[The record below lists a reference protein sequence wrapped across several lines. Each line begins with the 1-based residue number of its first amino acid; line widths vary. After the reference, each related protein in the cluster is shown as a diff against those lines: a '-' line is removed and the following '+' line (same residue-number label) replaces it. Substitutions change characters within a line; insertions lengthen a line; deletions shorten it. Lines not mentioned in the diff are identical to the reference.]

1 MKHAFL
7 IIAHTDY
14 YVLRVLVSLLD
25 RIDCDIYILFD
36 KKSSPCEGLQ
46 TTHSRLYILNGID
59 IRWGHTSQIKA
70 EMLLFE
76 TALNNGSYLY
86 YHLLSGIDLPIK
98 PMEQILSFFEK
109 NQGKEFVGFVPD
121 GTWEETKV
129 TKFHFFIK
137 YYRMGGLIGK
147 QVARLRFHMEKIIN
161 QCIQRPEYQFKKG
174 SNWVSITEGFCRFL
188 VGKKSWILRRF
199 RYTFCA
205 DEIFL
210 QTVLWNSPY
219 KKQIYSLGDEF
230 VASQREIVWKHG
242 EDHPH
247 IWGSSPND
255 TFFLRES
262 TKMFA
267 RKFSSEYAQIIQT
280 VISWQSSRHDS

>member
-14 YVLRVLVSLLD
+14 YVLKTLISVLD
-25 RIDCDIYILFD
+25 HAGCDIYILFD
-36 KKSSPCEGLQ
+36 KKSPVCEDLK
-46 TTHSRLYILNGID
+46 TNHSQLYILKRRMD

-70 EMLLFE
+70 EMSLFE
-76 TALNNGSYLY
+76 AALDNGPYLY
-86 YHLLSGIDLPIK
+86 YHLLSGVDLPIK

-137 YYRMGGLIGK
+137 YYRMGGQMGK
-147 QVARLRFHMEKIIN
+147 QVARLRYHTEKFVNRYIK
-161 QCIQRPEYQFKKG
+161 RSEYQFKKG
-174 SNWVSITEGFCRFL
+174 NNWVSITDGFCRFL
-188 VGKKSWILRRF
+188 IGKKRWILRRF

-210 QTVLWNSPY
+210 QTVLWNSPF
-219 KKQIYSLGDEF
+219 KEQIYSLGDEF
-230 VASQREIVWKHG
+230 VASQREIVWEQG
-242 EDHPH
+242 GSHPH
-247 IWGSSPND
+247 IWGSSSND
-255 TFFLRES
+255 ISRLRES
-262 TKMFA
+262 TRMFA
-267 RKFSSEYAQIIQT
+267 RKFSSEYPQLIQT
-280 VISWQSSRHDS
+280 VASWQARK